1 MSKINVIQVIIHIY
15 YPSLFTLNK
24 LKVIKLYLYI
34 QKYWFFFYY
43 FKLPTSRLKS
53 VLPPQRFEDQF
64 TFLGQCHPL
73 NPPLTKC

>member
-34 QKYWFFFYY
+34 QKLVFLLLFQVAD
-43 FKLPTSRLKS
+43 FKVKKS
-53 VLPPQRFEDQF
+53 SAASKV
-64 TFLGQCHPL
+64 
-73 NPPLTKC
+73 